1 MNDTEVDWD
10 YVHRCNFEM
19 AAFWDINWIANA
31 RNLFESAKRLE
42 PEVVRIWDAYRE
54 KIKNAAAPL
63 PIDCFQGP
71 YFMLL
76 AFATENLLKAAAVS
90 HKRSQYKNEFR
101 HSKKFPKE
109 LMKHDLIK
117 LAQLVGLPY
126 SDKEEDLLRR
136 LTRSAIWFGRYPA
149 PLDYADMSGQKT
161 FDDGNEYTV
170 SWFGEGDVER
180 LNTFILGLPGRL
192 KLDERHWASAA

>member
-42 PEVVRIWDAYRE
+42 PEVVRIWDIYRE

-63 PIDCFQGP
+63 PIDHFQGP

-90 HKRSQYKNEFR
+90 HKRLQYKDEFR

-117 LAQLVGLPY
+117 LAQLVGLSY

-170 SWFGEGDVER
+170 SWFSEGDVER
-180 LNTFILGLPGRL
+180 LNTFILGLPARL
-192 KLDERHWASAA
+192 KLDERYWAGAA

>member
-10 YVHRCNFEM
+10 YVHRCNFEK

-63 PIDCFQGP
+63 PIDYFQGP

-90 HKRSQYKNEFR
+90 YKRFQYKDEFR
-101 HSKKFPKE
+101 RSKKFPKE

-117 LAQLVGLPY
+117 LAQLVGLAY
-126 SDKEEDLLRR
+126 SDTEEDLLRR

-149 PLDYADMSGQKT
+149 PLDYADMSGQKK